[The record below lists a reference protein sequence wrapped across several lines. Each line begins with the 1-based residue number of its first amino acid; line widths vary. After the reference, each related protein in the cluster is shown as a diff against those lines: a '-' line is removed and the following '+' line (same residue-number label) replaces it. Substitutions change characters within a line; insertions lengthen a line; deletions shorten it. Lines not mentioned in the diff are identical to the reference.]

1 MREVYSQDQQNNMS
15 LFVPRSTDREQMKVM
30 AKAEQLPGSTLI
42 HSQKSE
48 SLTVSICG
56 SYHRHLKKM
65 DKLIKECKKLGIEVR
80 IPKYAVKKAST
91 NGFVYLKGE
100 VGTPKQLQ
108 EKNFDA
114 IGNSSFV
121 LVVNTNGYIGP
132 STSMEIGYAIAKGIP
147 IFCTEEP
154 EDFVFKLYTDY
165 GKKLEEIKEM
175 LLHG

>member
-1 MREVYSQDQQNNMS
+1 
-15 LFVPRSTDREQMKVM
+15 MKSM
-30 AKAEQLPGSTLI
+30 AKAEQISPVQMI
-42 HSQKSE
+42 KPVHME
-48 SLTVSICG
+48 SPLTVSICG

-65 DKLIKECKKLGIEVR
+65 HKLIKDCRQLGIEVR
-80 IPKYAVKKAST
+80 IPKYAVKKSST

-114 IGNSSFV
+114 IARSSFI

-147 IFCTEEP
+147 IFCTDVP
-154 EDFVFKLYTDY
+154 EDFVFKLYTEY
-165 GKKLEEIKEM
+165 GKSLPEIKD
-175 LLHG
+175 LLLNG